1 MKKTGRNLGLDK
13 SWRINRWGQLLLS
26 IVKKDWKVLRMTQIK
41 IKSNPYNREIS
52 YQTLDGET
60 GNWIDIKRSDE
71 RSRLRE
77 RESERSF
84 LPFKI
89 KEILSIIVKEYYVG
103 REKVQLIFEGTQ
115 DEYVEIASVCESDEF
130 KEKIDLMRSNTILK
144 NARFIKEKIKETFE
158 TVNPVVKQIMQ
169 DDEEVKKEI
178 DKVSKA
184 LDDVIPLCV
193 FGNYSAGK
201 STFINALTG
210 VEILPSGSDPVTA
223 KIYEIKKSKHPDQ
236 AEITFE
242 FHNERIKLTIEGK
255 ELIVSEGNPGL
266 EIVKSI
272 KEEIANDGTYELYAM
287 VRIAMEILNNYEK
300 RDREVTEISNVISLS
315 VPFSPNGVIGT
326 SQNKFVIFDTPGSN
340 SNSNEDH
347 SKVLDEAMDGFSNG
361 IPLWITQYDAHD
373 TKDNAELCDNVLAI
387 KSLDKRFTMII
398 FNKADDADLPEDGF
412 TEKQVNEI
420 LEYRAIEKM
429 YANGIFF
436 VSSIIGLGGKNNGE
450 FVDRFYGK
458 KFRTQ
463 SLTFSDPEDIDYL
476 SLYKY
481 NIMPSQVKQNALEY
495 SQKNE
500 NLIYSN
506 SGLYCVEKEIETF
519 ASKHSAY
526 NKCHMA
532 VSFLRNVIG
541 KTNARID
548 EKKKT
553 REEIRDHFEQQ
564 LDAAAQLLKQ
574 EIDKS
579 AKTME
584 EDYGVASKS
593 VVEEYV
599 NQILQYPMD
608 EEELAKVDANIRK
621 EIFEHYD
628 YESTERALQEAKNKR
643 REHWQDNFQG
653 LFKRNIL
660 DAAKTLVNDVA
671 SDVKN
676 VQESKNKK
684 NEKEKSLDHM
694 ASTETINYVIE
705 SYKNNIDDA
714 QKKLSIYLDEFWSEK
729 ERDFKKQLIL
739 KVTESDTLT
748 DSQREEIAS
757 KIQNYD
763 INNFKEQA
771 NLVFVREKF
780 LKGTLLGIHIIDDE
794 KLNTSRLARIY
805 NDKIKASVKEMSQMM
820 NEDCFMQFKN
830 WERKILDEINAGLT
844 EFNPGLKEL
853 VNKIRIETESLIEL
867 EQNQTL
873 IRYSLETMKSLMSWE
888 VVEGV

>member
-1 MKKTGRNLGLDK
+1 
-13 SWRINRWGQLLLS
+13 
-26 IVKKDWKVLRMTQIK
+26 MTQIK

-60 GNWIDIKRSDE
+60 GNWVDVKQSDE

-77 RESERSF
+77 TDSERSF

-103 REKVQLIFEGTQ
+103 REKVQLLFEGTQ

-158 TVNPVVKQIMQ
+158 TVNPVIKQIMQ
-169 DDEEVKKEI
+169 DDEDVKKKI
-178 DKVSKA
+178 NKVSKA

-242 FHNERIKLTIEGK
+242 FHNERIKLSIEGK
-255 ELIVSEGNPGL
+255 ELIVSEGNPVL

-326 SQNKFVIFDTPGSN
+326 SQNNFVIFDTPGSN
-340 SNSNEDH
+340 SNSNEEH
-347 SKVLDEAMDGFSNG
+347 SKVLAEAMDGFSNG

-526 NKCHMA
+526 NKCQMA
-532 VSFLRNVIG
+532 LSFLENVIG
-541 KTNARID
+541 KTNARIK

-553 REEIRDHFEQQ
+553 RKEIRDHFEQQ
-564 LDAAAQLLKQ
+564 LDAEAQLLKQ

-584 EDYGVASKS
+584 EENKESSKS
-593 VVEEYV
+593 IVEEYV

-608 EEELAKVDANIRK
+608 EDQLATVDKNIRK

-628 YESTERALQEAKNKR
+628 YESTEREVQEAKNKR
-643 REHWQDNFQG
+643 WERWQDNVQG
-653 LFKRNIL
+653 LFKQNIFG
-660 DAAKTLVNDVA
+660 AAKTLVNDVA

-676 VQESKNKK
+676 VQESKSKK
-684 NEKEKSLDHM
+684 NEKQKSLDRL
-694 ASTETINYVIE
+694 ASSETIHYVIE

-714 QKKLSIYLDEFWSEK
+714 QKKLSTFLDEYWREK
-729 ERDFKKQLIL
+729 ERDFKNQLIL
-739 KVTESDTLT
+739 KVTKSDTLT

-771 NLVFVREKF
+771 NLVFVRERF

-820 NEDCFMQFKN
+820 NDDCFTQFKN

-853 VNKIRIETESLIEL
+853 VNKIRIETESLTEL

-873 IRYSLETMKSLMSWE
+873 IRYSLETMKSLMKWE
-888 VVEGV
+888 DVEGV

>member
-1 MKKTGRNLGLDK
+1 
-13 SWRINRWGQLLLS
+13 
-26 IVKKDWKVLRMTQIK
+26 MTQIK

-52 YQTLDGET
+52 YQTFDAAT
-60 GNWIDIKRSDE
+60 RDWIDIKQSDE
-71 RSRLRE
+71 KSRLRE
-77 RESERSF
+77 KDSERSF

-115 DEYVEIASVCESDEF
+115 DEYVEIAAVCESDEF
-130 KEKIDLMRSNTILK
+130 TDKIDLMRSNTILE
-144 NARFIKEKIKETFE
+144 NARFIKEDIKQIFE
-158 TVNPVVKQIMQ
+158 TVNPVIKQIMQ
-169 DDEEVKKEI
+169 DDEEVIKGI
-178 DKVSKA
+178 NKVSKA

-223 KIYEIKKSKHPDQ
+223 KIYEIRNAEFPDR
-236 AEITFE
+236 AKISFE
-242 FHNERIKLTIEGK
+242 FHNERIEIAIDGK
-255 ELIVSEGNPGL
+255 EIRVLKGNPET

-315 VPFSPNGVIGT
+315 VPFSQNGVIGN
-326 SQNKFVIFDTPGSN
+326 SKNKFVIFDTPGSN

-347 SKVLDEAMDGFSNG
+347 SKVLAEAMEGFSNG

-373 TKDNAELCDNVLAI
+373 TKDNAELCDKVLAI
-387 KSLDKRFTMII
+387 DSLDKRFTMII

-412 TEKQVNEI
+412 SEKQVNEI
-420 LEYRAIEKM
+420 LEYRAVEKM

-463 SLTFSDPEDIDYL
+463 SLTFSNPEDMDYL

-481 NIMPSQVKQNALEY
+481 NIMPSQVKQNAIEY

-506 SGLYCVEKEIETF
+506 SGLYCVEREIETF

-526 NKCHMA
+526 NKCQMA
-532 VSFLRNVIG
+532 LSFLRNVID
-541 KTNARID
+541 KTNARIE
-548 EKKKT
+548 EKMNT
-553 REEIRDHFEQQ
+553 RTEIRAHFEQQ
-564 LDAAAQLLKQ
+564 LNAEAQLLKQ

-579 AKTME
+579 AKAME
-584 EDYGVASKS
+584 EENEEASKS
-593 VVEEYV
+593 VIKEYV
-599 NQILQYPMD
+599 NLVLQYPMGED
-608 EEELAKVDANIRK
+608 QLATKDADIRK

-628 YESTERALQEAKNKR
+628 YESTEKQLQEAKDKR
-643 REHWQDNFQG
+643 WEHWQDNFQG
-653 LFKRNIL
+653 LFKQNIFG
-660 DAAKTLVNDVA
+660 AAKTLVNDVA

-676 VQESKNKK
+676 VQESKSKK
-684 NEKEKSLDHM
+684 NEKEKSLDRL
-694 ASTETINYVIE
+694 ASSETINYVIE
-705 SYKNNIDDA
+705 YYKNNIDDA
-714 QKKLSIYLDEFWSEK
+714 QKKLSTFLDEYWREK
-729 ERDFKKQLIL
+729 ERDFKNQLII
-739 KVTESDTLT
+739 KVTKSDTLT

-757 KIQNYD
+757 KIQTYD

-771 NLVFVREKF
+771 NSVFVREKF
-780 LKGTLLGIHIIDDE
+780 LKGTFLGIHIIDDE

-820 NEDCFMQFKN
+820 NDDCFMQFKN
-830 WERKILDEINAGLT
+830 WERQMLDEINAGLT

-853 VNKIRIETESLIEL
+853 VNKIHIETDSLTEL
-867 EQNQTL
+867 EQNQMM
-873 IRYSLETMKSLMSWE
+873 IRSSLETIKSLMSWE

>member
-1 MKKTGRNLGLDK
+1 
-13 SWRINRWGQLLLS
+13 
-26 IVKKDWKVLRMTQIK
+26 MTQIK

-52 YQTLDGET
+52 YQMLDGGT
-60 GNWIDIKRSDE
+60 GNWVDVKRSDE

-77 RESERSF
+77 TDSERSF

-144 NARFIKEKIKETFE
+144 NARFIKEKIKDTFE
-158 TVNPVVKQIMQ
+158 TVNPVIKQIMQ
-169 DDEEVKKEI
+169 DDEDVKKGI
-178 DKVSKA
+178 NKVSKA

-242 FHNERIKLTIEGK
+242 FHNERIKLSIEGK

-326 SQNKFVIFDTPGSN
+326 SQNNFVIFDTPGSN

-347 SKVLDEAMDGFSNG
+347 SKVLAEAMDGFSNG

-628 YESTERALQEAKNKR
+628 YESTEKELQEAKDKR
-643 REHWQDNFQG
+643 WEHWQDNVQG
-653 LFKRNIL
+653 LFKQNIFG
-660 DAAKTLVNDVA
+660 AAKTLVNDVA
-671 SDVKN
+671 SDIKN

-684 NEKEKSLDHM
+684 NEKEKSLDHL
-694 ASTETINYVIE
+694 ASTETIQYVIN
-705 SYKNNIDDA
+705 SYKDNIDDA
-714 QKKLSIYLDEFWSEK
+714 QKKLSIYLDEFWSEN
-729 ERDFKKQLIL
+729 EREFKKQLIL

-771 NLVFVREKF
+771 NSVFVREKF

-805 NDKIKASVKEMSQMM
+805 NDKIKASVKEMSKMM

-853 VNKIRIETESLIEL
+853 VNKIRVETESLTEL

-873 IRYSLETMKSLMSWE
+873 IRYSLETMESLIKWE
-888 VVEGV
+888 DVKGV

>member
-1 MKKTGRNLGLDK
+1 M
-13 SWRINRWGQLLLS
+13 
-26 IVKKDWKVLRMTQIK
+26 
-41 IKSNPYNREIS
+41 
-52 YQTLDGET
+52 LDGEK
-60 GNWIDIKRSDE
+60 GSWVDVNQSDE

-77 RESERSF
+77 KNSERSF

-103 REKVQLIFEGTQ
+103 REKVQLLFEGTQ
-115 DEYVEIASVCESDEF
+115 DEYVEVAAVCESDEF
-130 KEKIDLMRSNTILK
+130 KEKIDLMRSNRILK

-158 TVNPVVKQIMQ
+158 TVNPVIKQIMQ
-169 DDEEVKKEI
+169 DDEEVIKEI
-178 DKVSKA
+178 NKVSKA

-201 STFINALTG
+201 STFINALIG

-242 FHNERIKLTIEGK
+242 FHNERIKLSIEGK

-272 KEEIANDGTYELYAM
+272 KDEISNDGTYELYAM
-287 VRIAMEILNNYEK
+287 VRIAIEILNNYEK

-347 SKVLDEAMDGFSNG
+347 SIVLDEAMAGFSNG

-373 TKDNAELCDNVLAI
+373 TKDNAELCDNVLKI
-387 KSLDKRFTMII
+387 DKLDKRFTMII

-463 SLTFSDPEDIDYL
+463 SSIFSDPENIDYM

-526 NKCHMA
+526 NKCQMA
-532 VSFLRNVIG
+532 LSFLSNVID
-541 KTNARID
+541 KTNARI
-548 EKKKT
+548 EKKKKT
-553 REEIRDHFEQQ
+553 RKEIRDHFEQQ
-564 LDAAAQLLKQ
+564 LDAEAQLLKQ
-574 EIDKS
+574 EIDNS

-584 EDYGVASKS
+584 EDNKEASKS
-593 VVEEYV
+593 VIKEYV
-599 NQILQYPMD
+599 NQVLQYPMD
-608 EEELAKVDANIRK
+608 EDELATEDTKIRK
-621 EIFEHYD
+621 KIFEHYD
-628 YESTERALQEAKNKR
+628 YESIEQQLQEAKDKR
-643 REHWQDNFQG
+643 WEHWQDNVQG
-653 LFKRNIL
+653 LFKRNFI
-660 DAAKTLVNDVA
+660 DTAKTLVNDIA

-676 VQESKNKK
+676 VQESKSKK

-694 ASTETINYVIE
+694 ASNETIKYVIDF
-705 SYKNNIDDA
+705 YQDNIDDA
-714 QKKLSIYLDEFWSEK
+714 QKKLSTYLDKYWSEK

-748 DSQREEIAS
+748 DSQREEMAS

-771 NLVFVREKF
+771 NSVFVREKF

-805 NDKIKASVKEMSQMM
+805 NDKIKTSVKEMSQMM
-820 NEDCFMQFKN
+820 NDDCFMQFKN
-830 WERKILDEINAGLT
+830 WERQILDEINAGLT
-844 EFNPGLKEL
+844 EFNPGLKDL

-873 IRYSLETMKSLMSWE
+873 IRYSFETIESLMSWE
-888 VVEGV
+888 KVEGV

>member
-1 MKKTGRNLGLDK
+1 
-13 SWRINRWGQLLLS
+13 
-26 IVKKDWKVLRMTQIK
+26 MTQIK
-41 IKSNPYNREIS
+41 IKSNPYNRDIS

-60 GNWIDIKRSDE
+60 GNWIDVKHSDE

-77 RESERSF
+77 TDSERSF

-158 TVNPVVKQIMQ
+158 TVNPVIKQIMQ
-169 DDEEVKKEI
+169 DDEDVKKKI
-178 DKVSKA
+178 NKVSKA

-242 FHNERIKLTIEGK
+242 FHNERIKLSIEGK
-255 ELIVSEGNPGL
+255 ELIVSEGNPVL

-326 SQNKFVIFDTPGSN
+326 SQNNFVIFDTPGSN
-340 SNSNEDH
+340 SNSNEEH
-347 SKVLDEAMDGFSNG
+347 SKVLAEAMDGFSNG

-436 VSSIIGLGGKNNGE
+436 VSSIIGLGGKNHGE

-463 SLTFSDPEDIDYL
+463 SITFSNPEDIDYM

-526 NKCHMA
+526 NKCQMA
-532 VSFLRNVIG
+532 LSFLENVIG
-541 KTNARID
+541 KTNARIK

-553 REEIRDHFEQQ
+553 RKEIRDHFEQQ
-564 LDAAAQLLKQ
+564 LDAEAQLLKQ

-584 EDYGVASKS
+584 EENKESSKS
-593 VVEEYV
+593 IVEEYV

-608 EEELAKVDANIRK
+608 EDQLATVDNNIRK

-628 YESTERALQEAKNKR
+628 YESTEREVQEAKNKR
-643 REHWQDNFQG
+643 WERWQDNVQG
-653 LFKRNIL
+653 LFKQNIFG
-660 DAAKTLVNDVA
+660 AAKTLVNDVA

-676 VQESKNKK
+676 VQESKSKK
-684 NEKEKSLDHM
+684 NEKQKSLDRL
-694 ASTETINYVIE
+694 ASSETIHYVIE

-714 QKKLSIYLDEFWSEK
+714 QKKLSTFLDEYWREK
-729 ERDFKKQLIL
+729 ERDFKNQLIL
-739 KVTESDTLT
+739 KVTKSDTLT

-771 NLVFVREKF
+771 NLVFVRERF

-820 NEDCFMQFKN
+820 NDDCFTQFKN

-853 VNKIRIETESLIEL
+853 VNKIRIETESLTEL

-873 IRYSLETMKSLMSWE
+873 IRYSLETMKSLMKWE
-888 VVEGV
+888 DVEGV

>member
-1 MKKTGRNLGLDK
+1 
-13 SWRINRWGQLLLS
+13 
-26 IVKKDWKVLRMTQIK
+26 MTQIK

-60 GNWIDIKRSDE
+60 GNWVDVKQSDE

-77 RESERSF
+77 TDSERSF

-89 KEILSIIVKEYYVG
+89 KEILCIIVKEYYVG

-158 TVNPVVKQIMQ
+158 TVNPVIKQIMQ
-169 DDEEVKKEI
+169 DDEDVKKGI
-178 DKVSKA
+178 NKVSKA

-347 SKVLDEAMDGFSNG
+347 SKVLAEAMDGFSNG

-387 KSLDKRFTMII
+387 DSLDKRFTMII

-412 TEKQVNEI
+412 SEKQVNEI

-526 NKCHMA
+526 NKCQMA
-532 VSFLRNVIG
+532 LSFLSNVID
-541 KTNARID
+541 KTNTRIE

-553 REEIRDHFEQQ
+553 RKEIRDHFEQQ
-564 LDAAAQLLKQ
+564 LDAEAQLLKQ

-584 EDYGVASKS
+584 EENGVASKS

-608 EEELAKVDANIRK
+608 EDELAKVDANIRK

-628 YESTERALQEAKNKR
+628 YESTEKELQEAKDKR
-643 REHWQDNFQG
+643 WEHWQDNVQG
-653 LFKRNIL
+653 LFKQNIF
-660 DAAKTLVNDVA
+660 DAAKTLVNDIA

-676 VQESKNKK
+676 VQESKSKK
-684 NEKEKSLDHM
+684 NEKEKSLDHL
-694 ASTETINYVIE
+694 ASSETINYVIE

-714 QKKLSIYLDEFWSEK
+714 QEKLSIYLDEFWSEK
-729 ERDFKKQLIL
+729 EREFKKQLIL
-739 KVTESDTLT
+739 KVTESETLT

-771 NLVFVREKF
+771 NSVFVREKF

-853 VNKIRIETESLIEL
+853 VNKIRIETESLTEL

>member
-1 MKKTGRNLGLDK
+1 
-13 SWRINRWGQLLLS
+13 
-26 IVKKDWKVLRMTQIK
+26 MTQIK
-41 IKSNPYNREIS
+41 IKSNPYNRDIS

-60 GNWIDIKRSDE
+60 GNWIDVKHSDE

-77 RESERSF
+77 TDSERSF

-158 TVNPVVKQIMQ
+158 TVNPVIKQIMQ
-169 DDEEVKKEI
+169 DDEDVKKKI
-178 DKVSKA
+178 NKVSKA

-242 FHNERIKLTIEGK
+242 FHNERIKLSIEGK
-255 ELIVSEGNPGL
+255 ELIVSEGNPVL

-326 SQNKFVIFDTPGSN
+326 SQNNFVIFDTPGSN
-340 SNSNEDH
+340 SNSNEEH
-347 SKVLDEAMDGFSNG
+347 SKVLAEAMDGFSNG

-458 KFRTQ
+458 K
-463 SLTFSDPEDIDYL
+463 
-476 SLYKY
+476 
-481 NIMPSQVKQNALEY
+481 
-495 SQKNE
+495 
-500 NLIYSN
+500 
-506 SGLYCVEKEIETF
+506 
-519 ASKHSAY
+519 
-526 NKCHMA
+526 
-532 VSFLRNVIG
+532 
-541 KTNARID
+541 
-548 EKKKT
+548 
-553 REEIRDHFEQQ
+553 
-564 LDAAAQLLKQ
+564 
-574 EIDKS
+574 
-579 AKTME
+579 
-584 EDYGVASKS
+584 
-593 VVEEYV
+593 
-599 NQILQYPMD
+599 
-608 EEELAKVDANIRK
+608 
-621 EIFEHYD
+621 
-628 YESTERALQEAKNKR
+628 
-643 REHWQDNFQG
+643 
-653 LFKRNIL
+653 
-660 DAAKTLVNDVA
+660 
-671 SDVKN
+671 
-676 VQESKNKK
+676 
-684 NEKEKSLDHM
+684 
-694 ASTETINYVIE
+694 
-705 SYKNNIDDA
+705 
-714 QKKLSIYLDEFWSEK
+714 
-729 ERDFKKQLIL
+729 
-739 KVTESDTLT
+739 
-748 DSQREEIAS
+748 
-757 KIQNYD
+757 
-763 INNFKEQA
+763 
-771 NLVFVREKF
+771 
-780 LKGTLLGIHIIDDE
+780 
-794 KLNTSRLARIY
+794 
-805 NDKIKASVKEMSQMM
+805 
-820 NEDCFMQFKN
+820 
-830 WERKILDEINAGLT
+830 
-844 EFNPGLKEL
+844 
-853 VNKIRIETESLIEL
+853 
-867 EQNQTL
+867 
-873 IRYSLETMKSLMSWE
+873 
-888 VVEGV
+888 

>member
-1 MKKTGRNLGLDK
+1 
-13 SWRINRWGQLLLS
+13 
-26 IVKKDWKVLRMTQIK
+26 MTQIK
-41 IKSNPYNREIS
+41 IKSNPYTRKIS
-52 YQTLDGET
+52 YQTLDVTT
-60 GNWIDIKRSDE
+60 GDWLDVKQSDE

-77 RESERSF
+77 TDSERSF

-130 KEKIDLMRSNTILK
+130 KEKIDLMRSNRILK

-158 TVNPVVKQIMQ
+158 TVNPVIKHIMQ
-169 DDEEVKKEI
+169 DDEDVKKGI
-178 DKVSKA
+178 NKVSKA

-242 FHNERIKLTIEGK
+242 FHNERIKLSIE
-255 ELIVSEGNPGL
+255 
-266 EIVKSI
+266 SI

-300 RDREVTEISNVISLS
+300 RDRDVTEISNVISLS

-347 SKVLDEAMDGFSNG
+347 SKVLAEAMAEFSNG

-387 KSLDKRFTMII
+387 DSLDKRFTMII

-495 SQKNE
+495 SKRNE

-506 SGLYCVEKEIETF
+506 SGLYCVEREIETF

-526 NKCHMA
+526 NKCQMA
-532 VSFLRNVIG
+532 WAFLNDVID
-541 KTNARID
+541 KTNERIK
-548 EKKKT
+548 EKKQT
-553 REEIRDHFEQQ
+553 RTEIRDHFEQE
-564 LDAAAQLLKQ
+564 LNAEAQLLKQ

-579 AKTME
+579 AKAME
-584 EDYGVASKS
+584 EENEEASKS
-593 VVEEYV
+593 VIKEYV
-599 NQILQYPMD
+599 NQVLQYPMGED
-608 EEELAKVDANIRK
+608 QLATKDADIRK

-628 YESTERALQEAKNKR
+628 YGSTEKQLQEAKDKR
-643 REHWQDNFQG
+643 WEHWQENLQG
-653 LFKRNIL
+653 LFKQNIL

-676 VQESKNKK
+676 VQESKSKK

-694 ASTETINYVIE
+694 ASNETIKYVIDF
-705 SYKNNIDDA
+705 YQDNIDDA
-714 QKKLSIYLDEFWSEK
+714 QKKLSTFLDEYWREK
-729 ERDFKKQLIL
+729 ERDFKNQLIL

-771 NLVFVREKF
+771 NSVFVREKF

-805 NDKIKASVKEMSQMM
+805 NDKIKTSVKEMSQMM
-820 NEDCFMQFKN
+820 NDDCFVQFKN
-830 WERKILDEINAGLT
+830 WERQILDEINAGLT
-844 EFNPGLKEL
+844 EFNPGLKDL

-873 IRYSLETMKSLMSWE
+873 IRYSFETIKSLMSWE
-888 VVEGV
+888 EVKGV

>member
-1 MKKTGRNLGLDK
+1 
-13 SWRINRWGQLLLS
+13 
-26 IVKKDWKVLRMTQIK
+26 MTQIK

-564 LDAAAQLLKQ
+564 LDAVAQLLKQ

-628 YESTERALQEAKNKR
+628 YESTEKELQEAKDKR
-643 REHWQDNFQG
+643 WEHWQDNVQG
-653 LFKRNIL
+653 LFKQNIFG
-660 DAAKTLVNDVA
+660 AAKTLVNDVA
-671 SDVKN
+671 SDIKN

-684 NEKEKSLDHM
+684 NEKEKSLDHL
-694 ASTETINYVIE
+694 ASTETIQYVIN
-705 SYKNNIDDA
+705 SYKDNIDDA
-714 QKKLSIYLDEFWSEK
+714 QKKLSIYLDEFWSEN
-729 ERDFKKQLIL
+729 EREFKKQLIL

-771 NLVFVREKF
+771 NSVFVREKF

-805 NDKIKASVKEMSQMM
+805 NDKIKASVKEMSKMM

-853 VNKIRIETESLIEL
+853 VNKIRVETESLTEL

-873 IRYSLETMKSLMSWE
+873 IRYSLETMESLIKWE
-888 VVEGV
+888 DVKGV

>member
-1 MKKTGRNLGLDK
+1 
-13 SWRINRWGQLLLS
+13 
-26 IVKKDWKVLRMTQIK
+26 MTQIK

-60 GNWIDIKRSDE
+60 GDWVDVKQSDE

-77 RESERSF
+77 TDSERSF

-103 REKVQLIFEGTQ
+103 REKIQLIFEGTQ

-130 KEKIDLMRSNTILK
+130 KEKVDLMRSNTILK
-144 NARFIKEKIKETFE
+144 NARFIKEKIKDTFE
-158 TVNPVVKQIMQ
+158 TVNPVIKQIMQ
-169 DDEEVKKEI
+169 DDEDVKKGI
-178 DKVSKA
+178 NKVSKA

-242 FHNERIKLTIEGK
+242 FHNERIKLSIEGK

-272 KEEIANDGTYELYAM
+272 KDEISNDGTYELYAM
-287 VRIAMEILNNYEK
+287 VRIAIEILNNYEK

-628 YESTERALQEAKNKR
+628 YESTEKELQEAKDKR
-643 REHWQDNFQG
+643 WEHWQDNVQG
-653 LFKRNIL
+653 LFKQNIFG
-660 DAAKTLVNDVA
+660 AAKTLVNDVA
-671 SDVKN
+671 SDIKN

-684 NEKEKSLDHM
+684 NEKEKSLDHL
-694 ASTETINYVIE
+694 ASTETIQYVIN
-705 SYKNNIDDA
+705 SYKDNIDDA
-714 QKKLSIYLDEFWSEK
+714 QKKLSIYLDEFWSEN
-729 ERDFKKQLIL
+729 EREFKKQLIL

-771 NLVFVREKF
+771 NSVFVREKF

-805 NDKIKASVKEMSQMM
+805 NDKIKASVKEMSKMM

-853 VNKIRIETESLIEL
+853 VNKIRVETESLTEL

-873 IRYSLETMKSLMSWE
+873 IRYSLETMESLIKWE
-888 VVEGV
+888 DVKGV

>member
-1 MKKTGRNLGLDK
+1 
-13 SWRINRWGQLLLS
+13 
-26 IVKKDWKVLRMTQIK
+26 MTQIK

-52 YQTLDGET
+52 YQMLDGGT
-60 GNWIDIKRSDE
+60 GNWVDVKRSDE

-77 RESERSF
+77 TDSERSF

-158 TVNPVVKQIMQ
+158 TVNPVIKQIMQ
-169 DDEEVKKEI
+169 DDEDVKKGI
-178 DKVSKA
+178 NKVSKA

-242 FHNERIKLTIEGK
+242 FHNERIKLSIEGK

-272 KEEIANDGTYELYAM
+272 KEEITNDGTYELYAM

-300 RDREVTEISNVISLS
+300 RDRAVTEISNVISVS

-347 SKVLDEAMDGFSNG
+347 SKVLDEAMAGFSNG

-398 FNKADDADLPEDGF
+398 FNKADDADLPENGF

-526 NKCHMA
+526 NKCQMA
-532 VSFLRNVIG
+532 LSFLSNVID
-541 KTNARID
+541 KTNARIE

-553 REEIRDHFEQQ
+553 RKEIRDHFEQQ
-564 LDAAAQLLKQ
+564 LDAEAQLLKQ

-584 EDYGVASKS
+584 EENEASSKNI
-593 VVEEYV
+593 VEEYV
-599 NQILQYPMD
+599 NQVLQYPMD
-608 EEELAKVDANIRK
+608 EDELATVDTNIRK

-660 DAAKTLVNDVA
+660 NTAKTLVNDIA

-676 VQESKNKK
+676 VQESKVKK

-694 ASTETINYVIE
+694 ASNETIKYVIDF
-705 SYKNNIDDA
+705 YQDNIDDA
-714 QKKLSIYLDEFWSEK
+714 QKKLSTFLDEYWREK
-729 ERDFKKQLIL
+729 ERDFKNQLIL

-771 NLVFVREKF
+771 NSVFVRERF

-805 NDKIKASVKEMSQMM
+805 NDKIKTSVKEMSQMM
-820 NEDCFMQFKN
+820 NDDCFMQFKN

-844 EFNPGLKEL
+844 EFNPGLKDL

-873 IRYSLETMKSLMSWE
+873 IRYSLETIKSLMSWE
-888 VVEGV
+888 LVEGV

>member
-1 MKKTGRNLGLDK
+1 
-13 SWRINRWGQLLLS
+13 
-26 IVKKDWKVLRMTQIK
+26 MTQIK

-60 GNWIDIKRSDE
+60 GNWVDVKQSDE

-77 RESERSF
+77 TDSERSF

-103 REKVQLIFEGTQ
+103 REKVQLLFEGTQ

-158 TVNPVVKQIMQ
+158 TVNPVIKQIMQ
-169 DDEEVKKEI
+169 DDEDVKKKI
-178 DKVSKA
+178 NKVSKA

-242 FHNERIKLTIEGK
+242 FHNERIKLSIEGK
-255 ELIVSEGNPGL
+255 ELIVSEGNPVL

-326 SQNKFVIFDTPGSN
+326 SQNNFVIFDTPGSN
-340 SNSNEDH
+340 SNSNEEH
-347 SKVLDEAMDGFSNG
+347 SKVLAEAMDGFSNG

-526 NKCHMA
+526 NKCQMA
-532 VSFLRNVIG
+532 LSFLENVIG
-541 KTNARID
+541 KTNARIK

-553 REEIRDHFEQQ
+553 RKEIRDHFEQQ
-564 LDAAAQLLKQ
+564 LDAEAQLLKQ

-579 AKTME
+579 AKTMGE
-584 EDYGVASKS
+584 ENKESSKS
-593 VVEEYV
+593 IVEEYV

-608 EEELAKVDANIRK
+608 EDQLATVDKNIRK

-628 YESTERALQEAKNKR
+628 YESTEREVQEAKNKR
-643 REHWQDNFQG
+643 WERWQDNVQG
-653 LFKRNIL
+653 LFKQNIFG
-660 DAAKTLVNDVA
+660 AAKTLVNDVA

-676 VQESKNKK
+676 VQESKSKK
-684 NEKEKSLDHM
+684 NEKQKSLDRL
-694 ASTETINYVIE
+694 ASSETIHYVIE

-714 QKKLSIYLDEFWSEK
+714 QKKLSTFLDEYWREK
-729 ERDFKKQLIL
+729 ERDFKNQLIL
-739 KVTESDTLT
+739 KVTKSDTLT

-771 NLVFVREKF
+771 NLVFVRERF

-820 NEDCFMQFKN
+820 NDDCFTQFKN

-853 VNKIRIETESLIEL
+853 VNKIRIETESLTEL

-873 IRYSLETMKSLMSWE
+873 IRYSLETMKSLMKWE
-888 VVEGV
+888 DVEGV

>member
-1 MKKTGRNLGLDK
+1 
-13 SWRINRWGQLLLS
+13 
-26 IVKKDWKVLRMTQIK
+26 MTKIK
-41 IKSNPYNREIS
+41 IKSNPYTKEIS
-52 YQTLDGET
+52 YQTLDVTT
-60 GNWIDIKRSDE
+60 GDWVDIKQSDE

-77 RESERSF
+77 KDSERSF

-89 KEILSIIVKEYYVG
+89 KEIISIIVKEYYVG

-130 KEKIDLMRSNTILK
+130 KEKIDLIRSNTILE
-144 NARFIKEKIKETFE
+144 NARFIKEDIKQIFE
-158 TVNPVVKQIMQ
+158 TVNPVIKQIMQ
-169 DDEEVKKEI
+169 DDEKVIKRI
-178 DKVSKA
+178 NKVSKA

-223 KIYEIKKSKHPDQ
+223 KIYEIRNSEFLDRAKIS
-236 AEITFE
+236 FE
-242 FHNERIKLTIEGK
+242 FHKERIEIAIDGK
-255 ELIVSEGNPGL
+255 EIRVLKGNPET

-347 SKVLDEAMDGFSNG
+347 SKVLKEAMAEFSNG

-387 KSLDKRFTMII
+387 ESLDKRFTMII

-412 TEKQVNEI
+412 TEKQINEI
-420 LEYRAIEKM
+420 LEYCAIEKM

-526 NKCHMA
+526 NKCQMA
-532 VSFLRNVIG
+532 LSFLSDVID
-541 KTNARID
+541 KTNARIE

-553 REEIRDHFEQQ
+553 RKEIRDHFEQQ
-564 LDAAAQLLKQ
+564 LDVEAQLLKQ

-584 EDYGVASKS
+584 EENEATSKS
-593 VVEEYV
+593 IVEEYV
-599 NQILQYPMD
+599 NQVLQYLMD
-608 EEELAKVDANIRK
+608 EDELATVDKNIRK

-628 YESTERALQEAKNKR
+628 YESIEKELQEAKNKR

-653 LFKRNIL
+653 LFKRNL
-660 DAAKTLVNDVA
+660 LNTAKTLVNDIA

-676 VQESKNKK
+676 VQESKIKK

-694 ASTETINYVIE
+694 ASNETIKYVIDF
-705 SYKNNIDDA
+705 YQDNIDDA
-714 QKKLSIYLDEFWSEK
+714 QKKLSTFLDEYWREK
-729 ERDFKKQLIL
+729 ERDFKNQLIL

-748 DSQREEIAS
+748 DSQRDEIAS

-771 NLVFVREKF
+771 NSVFVRERF

-805 NDKIKASVKEMSQMM
+805 NDKIKTSVKEMSQMM
-820 NEDCFMQFKN
+820 NDDCFMQFKN

-844 EFNPGLKEL
+844 EFNPGLKDL

-873 IRYSLETMKSLMSWE
+873 IRYSLETIKSLMSWE
-888 VVEGV
+888 LVEGV

>member
-1 MKKTGRNLGLDK
+1 
-13 SWRINRWGQLLLS
+13 
-26 IVKKDWKVLRMTQIK
+26 MTQIK
-41 IKSNPYNREIS
+41 IKSNPYTREIS
-52 YQTLDGET
+52 YQTLDVTT
-60 GNWIDIKRSDE
+60 GDWVDVKQSDE

-77 RESERSF
+77 ADSERSF

-89 KEILSIIVKEYYVG
+89 KEIISIIVKEYYVG
-103 REKVQLIFEGTQ
+103 REKVQLLFEGTQ
-115 DEYVEIASVCESDEF
+115 DEYAEVAAVCESDEF
-130 KEKIDLMRSNTILK
+130 TEKIDLMRSNTILK
-144 NARFIKEKIKETFE
+144 NARFIKKEIKKTFE

-169 DDEEVKKEI
+169 DDEDVIKGI
-178 DKVSKA
+178 NKVSKA

-223 KIYEIKKSKHPDQ
+223 KIYEIKNSEQQDQ

-242 FHNERIKLTIEGK
+242 FHNERIKLSFEGK
-255 ELIVSEGNPGL
+255 EITVSKGNPGL

-272 KEEIANDGTYELYAM
+272 KEEITKDGTYELYTM

-300 RDREVTEISNVISLS
+300 RDRAVTEISNVISLS

-347 SKVLDEAMDGFSNG
+347 SKVLAEAMAGFSNG

-387 KSLDKRFTMII
+387 DSLDKRFTMII
-398 FNKADDADLPEDGF
+398 FNKADDADLPENGF

-519 ASKHSAY
+519 ASKHSSY
-526 NKCHMA
+526 NKCQMA
-532 VSFLRNVIG
+532 LSFLSNVID
-541 KTNARID
+541 KTNARIE

-553 REEIRDHFEQQ
+553 RKEIRDHFEQQ
-564 LDAAAQLLKQ
+564 LDAEAQLLKQ

-584 EDYGVASKS
+584 EENEATSKS
-593 VVEEYV
+593 IVEEYV
-599 NQILQYPMD
+599 NQVLQYLMD
-608 EEELAKVDANIRK
+608 EDELATVDKNIRK

-628 YESTERALQEAKNKR
+628 YESTEKELQEAKNKR

-653 LFKRNIL
+653 LFKRNL
-660 DAAKTLVNDVA
+660 LNTAKTLVNDIA

-676 VQESKNKK
+676 VQESKIKK

-694 ASTETINYVIE
+694 ASNETIKYVIDF
-705 SYKNNIDDA
+705 YQDNIDDA
-714 QKKLSIYLDEFWSEK
+714 QKKLSTFLDEYWREK
-729 ERDFKKQLIL
+729 ERDLKNQLIL

-771 NLVFVREKF
+771 NSVFVRERF

-805 NDKIKASVKEMSQMM
+805 NDKIKTSVKEMSQMM
-820 NEDCFMQFKN
+820 NDDCFMQFKN
-830 WERKILDEINAGLT
+830 WERQILDEINAGLT
-844 EFNPGLKEL
+844 EFNPGLKDL

-873 IRYSLETMKSLMSWE
+873 IRYSLETIKSLMSWE
-888 VVEGV
+888 LVEGV

>member
-1 MKKTGRNLGLDK
+1 
-13 SWRINRWGQLLLS
+13 
-26 IVKKDWKVLRMTQIK
+26 MTQIK

-628 YESTERALQEAKNKR
+628 YESTEKEIPEANDKR
-643 REHWQDNFQG
+643 WEHWQDNVQG
-653 LFKRNIL
+653 LFKQNIFG
-660 DAAKTLVNDVA
+660 AAKTLVNDVA
-671 SDVKN
+671 SDIKN

-684 NEKEKSLDHM
+684 NEKEKSLDHL
-694 ASTETINYVIE
+694 ASTETIQYVIN
-705 SYKNNIDDA
+705 SYKDNIDDA
-714 QKKLSIYLDEFWSEK
+714 QKKLSIYLDEFWSEN
-729 ERDFKKQLIL
+729 EREFKKQLIL

-771 NLVFVREKF
+771 NSVFVREKF

-805 NDKIKASVKEMSQMM
+805 NDKIKASVKEMSKMM

-853 VNKIRIETESLIEL
+853 VNKIRVETESLTEL

-873 IRYSLETMKSLMSWE
+873 IRYSLETMESLIKWE
-888 VVEGV
+888 DVKGV

>member
-1 MKKTGRNLGLDK
+1 M
-13 SWRINRWGQLLLS
+13 
-26 IVKKDWKVLRMTQIK
+26 
-41 IKSNPYNREIS
+41 
-52 YQTLDGET
+52 
-60 GNWIDIKRSDE
+60 
-71 RSRLRE
+71 
-77 RESERSF
+77 
-84 LPFKI
+84 
-89 KEILSIIVKEYYVG
+89 
-103 REKVQLIFEGTQ
+103 
-115 DEYVEIASVCESDEF
+115 EIASVCESDEF
-130 KEKIDLMRSNTILK
+130 KEKIDLTRSNRILK
-144 NARFIKEKIKETFE
+144 NARFIKEKIKEKFE
-158 TVNPVVKQIMQ
+158 TVNPVIKHIMQ
-169 DDEEVKKEI
+169 DDEGVKKEI
-178 DKVSKA
+178 NKVSKA

-242 FHNERIKLTIEGK
+242 FHNERIKLSIEGK

-272 KEEIANDGTYELYAM
+272 KEEITNDGTYELYAM

-300 RDREVTEISNVISLS
+300 RDRAVTEISNVISVS

-347 SKVLDEAMDGFSNG
+347 SKVLDEAMAGFSNG

-398 FNKADDADLPEDGF
+398 FNKADDADLPENGF

-463 SLTFSDPEDIDYL
+463 SLTFSDPENIDYL

-526 NKCHMA
+526 NKCQMA
-532 VSFLRNVIG
+532 LSFLSNVID
-541 KTNARID
+541 KTNARIE

-553 REEIRDHFEQQ
+553 RKEIRDHFEQQ
-564 LDAAAQLLKQ
+564 LDAEAQLLKQ

-584 EDYGVASKS
+584 EENEASSKS
-593 VVEEYV
+593 IVEEYV
-599 NQILQYPMD
+599 NQVLQYPMD
-608 EEELAKVDANIRK
+608 GDELATVDTNIRK

-660 DAAKTLVNDVA
+660 NTAKTLVNDIA

-676 VQESKNKK
+676 VQESKIKK

-694 ASTETINYVIE
+694 ASNETIKYVIDF
-705 SYKNNIDDA
+705 YQDNIDDA
-714 QKKLSIYLDEFWSEK
+714 QKKLSTFLDEYWREK
-729 ERDFKKQLIL
+729 ERDFKNQLIL

-771 NLVFVREKF
+771 NSVFVRERF

-805 NDKIKASVKEMSQMM
+805 NDKIKTSVKEMSQIM
-820 NEDCFMQFKN
+820 NDDCFMQFKN
-830 WERKILDEINAGLT
+830 WERQILDEINAGLT
-844 EFNPGLKEL
+844 EFNPGLKDL

-867 EQNQTL
+867 EQNQKL
-873 IRYSLETMKSLMSWE
+873 IRYSLETIKSLMSWE
-888 VVEGV
+888 LVEGV

>member
-1 MKKTGRNLGLDK
+1 
-13 SWRINRWGQLLLS
+13 
-26 IVKKDWKVLRMTQIK
+26 MTQIK

-52 YQTLDGET
+52 YQTFDAAT
-60 GNWIDIKRSDE
+60 RDWIDIKQSDKK
-71 RSRLRE
+71 SRLRE
-77 RESERSF
+77 KDSERSF

-115 DEYVEIASVCESDEF
+115 DEYVEIAAVCESDEF
-130 KEKIDLMRSNTILK
+130 TDKIDLMRSNTILE
-144 NARFIKEKIKETFE
+144 NARFIKEDIKQIFE
-158 TVNPVVKQIMQ
+158 TVNPVIKQIMQ
-169 DDEEVKKEI
+169 DDEEVIKGI
-178 DKVSKA
+178 NKVSKA

-223 KIYEIKKSKHPDQ
+223 KIYEIRNAEFPDR
-236 AEITFE
+236 AKISFE
-242 FHNERIKLTIEGK
+242 FHNERIEIAIDGK
-255 ELIVSEGNPGL
+255 EIRVLKGNPET

-315 VPFSPNGVIGT
+315 VPFSQNGVIGN
-326 SQNKFVIFDTPGSN
+326 SKNKFVIFDTPGSN

-347 SKVLDEAMDGFSNG
+347 SKVLAEAMEGFSNG

-373 TKDNAELCDNVLAI
+373 TKDNAELCDKVLAI
-387 KSLDKRFTMII
+387 DSLDKRFTMII

-412 TEKQVNEI
+412 SEKQVNEI
-420 LEYRAIEKM
+420 LEYRAVEKM

-463 SLTFSDPEDIDYL
+463 SLTFSNPEDMDYL

-481 NIMPSQVKQNALEY
+481 NIMPSQVKQNAIEY

-506 SGLYCVEKEIETF
+506 SGLYCVEREIETF

-526 NKCHMA
+526 NKCQMA
-532 VSFLRNVIG
+532 LSFLRNVID
-541 KTNARID
+541 KTNARIE
-548 EKKKT
+548 EKMNT
-553 REEIRDHFEQQ
+553 RTEIRAHFEQQ
-564 LDAAAQLLKQ
+564 LNAEAQLLKQ

-579 AKTME
+579 AKAME
-584 EDYGVASKS
+584 EENEEASKS
-593 VVEEYV
+593 VIKEYV
-599 NQILQYPMD
+599 NLVLQYPMGED
-608 EEELAKVDANIRK
+608 QLATKDADIRK

-628 YESTERALQEAKNKR
+628 YESTEKQLQEAKDKR
-643 REHWQDNFQG
+643 WEHWQDNFQG
-653 LFKRNIL
+653 LFKQNIFG
-660 DAAKTLVNDVA
+660 AAKTLVNDVA

-676 VQESKNKK
+676 VQESKSKK
-684 NEKEKSLDHM
+684 NEKEKSLDRL
-694 ASTETINYVIE
+694 ASSETINYVIE
-705 SYKNNIDDA
+705 YYKNNIDDA
-714 QKKLSIYLDEFWSEK
+714 QKKLSTFLDEYWREK
-729 ERDFKKQLIL
+729 ERDFKNQLII
-739 KVTESDTLT
+739 KVTKSDTLT

-757 KIQNYD
+757 KIQTYD

-771 NLVFVREKF
+771 NSVFVREKF
-780 LKGTLLGIHIIDDE
+780 LKGTFLGIHIIDDE

-820 NEDCFMQFKN
+820 NDDCFMQFKN
-830 WERKILDEINAGLT
+830 WERQMLDEINAGLT

-853 VNKIRIETESLIEL
+853 VNKIHIETDSLIEL
-867 EQNQTL
+867 EQNQMM
-873 IRYSLETMKSLMSWE
+873 IRSSLETIKSLMSWE

>member
-1 MKKTGRNLGLDK
+1 
-13 SWRINRWGQLLLS
+13 
-26 IVKKDWKVLRMTQIK
+26 MTQIK

-60 GNWIDIKRSDE
+60 ANWVDVKQSDE

-77 RESERSF
+77 TDSERSF

-103 REKVQLIFEGTQ
+103 REKVQVLFEGTQ
-115 DEYVEIASVCESDEF
+115 DEYAEVAAVCESDEF

-158 TVNPVVKQIMQ
+158 TVNPVIKQIMQ
-169 DDEEVKKEI
+169 DDEEVKKGI
-178 DKVSKA
+178 NKVSKA

-326 SQNKFVIFDTPGSN
+326 SQNNFVIFDTPGSN
-340 SNSNEDH
+340 SNSNEEH
-347 SKVLDEAMDGFSNG
+347 SKVLAEAMDGFSNG

-526 NKCHMA
+526 NKCQMA
-532 VSFLRNVIG
+532 LSFLENVIG
-541 KTNARID
+541 KTNARIK

-553 REEIRDHFEQQ
+553 RKEIRDHFEQQ
-564 LDAAAQLLKQ
+564 LDAEAQLLKQ

-584 EDYGVASKS
+584 EENKESSKS
-593 VVEEYV
+593 IVEEYV

-608 EEELAKVDANIRK
+608 EDQLATVDNNIRK

-628 YESTERALQEAKNKR
+628 YESTEREVQEAKNKR
-643 REHWQDNFQG
+643 WERWQDNVQG
-653 LFKRNIL
+653 LFKQNIFG
-660 DAAKTLVNDVA
+660 AAKTLVNDVA

-676 VQESKNKK
+676 VQESKSKK
-684 NEKEKSLDHM
+684 NEKQKSLDRL
-694 ASTETINYVIE
+694 ASSETIHYVIE

-714 QKKLSIYLDEFWSEK
+714 QKKLSTFLDEYWREK
-729 ERDFKKQLIL
+729 ERDFKNQLIL
-739 KVTESDTLT
+739 KVTKSDTLT

-771 NLVFVREKF
+771 NLVFVRERF

-820 NEDCFMQFKN
+820 NDDCFTQFKN

-853 VNKIRIETESLIEL
+853 VNKIRIETESLTEL

-873 IRYSLETMKSLMSWE
+873 IRYSLETMKSLMKWE
-888 VVEGV
+888 DVEGV

>member
-1 MKKTGRNLGLDK
+1 
-13 SWRINRWGQLLLS
+13 
-26 IVKKDWKVLRMTQIK
+26 MTQIK

-60 GNWIDIKRSDE
+60 GNWVDVKQSDE

-77 RESERSF
+77 TDSERSF

-103 REKVQLIFEGTQ
+103 REKVQLLFEGTQ

-158 TVNPVVKQIMQ
+158 TVNPVIKQIMQ
-169 DDEEVKKEI
+169 DDEDVKKKI
-178 DKVSKA
+178 NKVSKA

-242 FHNERIKLTIEGK
+242 FHNERIKLSIEGK
-255 ELIVSEGNPGL
+255 ELIVSEGNPVL

-326 SQNKFVIFDTPGSN
+326 SQNNFVIFDTPGSN
-340 SNSNEDH
+340 SNSNEEH
-347 SKVLDEAMDGFSNG
+347 SKVLAEAMDGFSNG

-420 LEYRAIEKM
+420 LEYRATEKM

-526 NKCHMA
+526 NKCQMA
-532 VSFLRNVIG
+532 LSFLENVIG
-541 KTNARID
+541 KTNARIK

-553 REEIRDHFEQQ
+553 RKEIRDHFEQQ
-564 LDAAAQLLKQ
+564 LDAEAQLLKQ

-584 EDYGVASKS
+584 EENKESSKS
-593 VVEEYV
+593 IVEEYV

-608 EEELAKVDANIRK
+608 EDQLATVDKNIRK

-628 YESTERALQEAKNKR
+628 YESTEREVQEAKNKR
-643 REHWQDNFQG
+643 WERWQDNVQG
-653 LFKRNIL
+653 LFKQNIFG
-660 DAAKTLVNDVA
+660 AAKTLVNDVA

-676 VQESKNKK
+676 VQESKSKK
-684 NEKEKSLDHM
+684 NEKQKSLDRL
-694 ASTETINYVIE
+694 ASSETIHYVIE

-714 QKKLSIYLDEFWSEK
+714 QKKLSTFLDEYWREK
-729 ERDFKKQLIL
+729 ERDFKNQLIL
-739 KVTESDTLT
+739 KVTKSDTLT

-771 NLVFVREKF
+771 NLVFVRERF

-820 NEDCFMQFKN
+820 NDDCFTQFKN

-853 VNKIRIETESLIEL
+853 VNKIRIETESLTEL

-873 IRYSLETMKSLMSWE
+873 IRYSLETMKSLMKWE
-888 VVEGV
+888 DVEGV

>member
-1 MKKTGRNLGLDK
+1 
-13 SWRINRWGQLLLS
+13 
-26 IVKKDWKVLRMTQIK
+26 MTQIK

-60 GNWIDIKRSDE
+60 GNWVNVKQSDE

-77 RESERSF
+77 TDSERSF

-103 REKVQLIFEGTQ
+103 REKVQVLFEGTQ

-158 TVNPVVKQIMQ
+158 TVNPVIKQIMQ
-169 DDEEVKKEI
+169 DDEDVKKGI
-178 DKVSKA
+178 NKVSKA

-326 SQNKFVIFDTPGSN
+326 SQNNFVIFDTPGSN

-347 SKVLDEAMDGFSNG
+347 SKVLAEAMDGFSNG

-387 KSLDKRFTMII
+387 DSLDKRFTMII

-526 NKCHMA
+526 NKCQMA
-532 VSFLRNVIG
+532 LSFLSNVID
-541 KTNARID
+541 KTNTRIE

-553 REEIRDHFEQQ
+553 RKEIRDHFEQQ
-564 LDAAAQLLKQ
+564 LDAEAQLLKQ

-584 EDYGVASKS
+584 EENGVASKS

-608 EEELAKVDANIRK
+608 EDELAKVDANIRK

-628 YESTERALQEAKNKR
+628 YESTEKELQEAKDKR
-643 REHWQDNFQG
+643 WEHWQDNVQG
-653 LFKRNIL
+653 LFKQNIF
-660 DAAKTLVNDVA
+660 DAAKTLVNDIA

-676 VQESKNKK
+676 VQESKSKK
-684 NEKEKSLDHM
+684 NEKEKSLDHL
-694 ASTETINYVIE
+694 ASSETINYVIE

-714 QKKLSIYLDEFWSEK
+714 QEKLSIYLDEFWSEK
-729 ERDFKKQLIL
+729 EREFKKQLIL
-739 KVTESDTLT
+739 KVTESETLT

-771 NLVFVREKF
+771 NSVFVREKF

-853 VNKIRIETESLIEL
+853 VNKIRIETESLTEL

>member
-1 MKKTGRNLGLDK
+1 
-13 SWRINRWGQLLLS
+13 
-26 IVKKDWKVLRMTQIK
+26 MTQIK

-60 GNWIDIKRSDE
+60 GNWVDVKQSDE

-77 RESERSF
+77 TDSERSF

-103 REKVQLIFEGTQ
+103 REKVQLLFEGTQ

-158 TVNPVVKQIMQ
+158 TVNPVIKQIMQ
-169 DDEEVKKEI
+169 DDEDVKKKI
-178 DKVSKA
+178 NKVSKA

-242 FHNERIKLTIEGK
+242 FHNERIKLSIEGK
-255 ELIVSEGNPGL
+255 ELIVSEGNPVL

-326 SQNKFVIFDTPGSN
+326 SQNNFVIFDTPGSN
-340 SNSNEDH
+340 SNSNEEH
-347 SKVLDEAMDGFSNG
+347 SKVLAEAMDGFSNG

-526 NKCHMA
+526 NKCQMA
-532 VSFLRNVIG
+532 LSFLENVIG
-541 KTNARID
+541 KTNARVK

-553 REEIRDHFEQQ
+553 RKEIRDHFEQQ
-564 LDAAAQLLKQ
+564 LDAEAQLLKQ

-584 EDYGVASKS
+584 EENKESSKS
-593 VVEEYV
+593 IVEEYV

-608 EEELAKVDANIRK
+608 EDQLATVDKNIRK

-628 YESTERALQEAKNKR
+628 YESTEREVQEAKNKR
-643 REHWQDNFQG
+643 WERWQDNVQG
-653 LFKRNIL
+653 LFKQNIFG
-660 DAAKTLVNDVA
+660 AAKTLVNDVA

-676 VQESKNKK
+676 VQESKSKK
-684 NEKEKSLDHM
+684 NEKQKSLDRL
-694 ASTETINYVIE
+694 ASSETIHYVIE

-714 QKKLSIYLDEFWSEK
+714 QKKLSTFLDEYWREK
-729 ERDFKKQLIL
+729 ERDFKNQLIL
-739 KVTESDTLT
+739 KVTKSDTLT

-771 NLVFVREKF
+771 NLVFVRERF

-820 NEDCFMQFKN
+820 NDDCFTQFKN

-853 VNKIRIETESLIEL
+853 VNKIRIETESLTEL

-873 IRYSLETMKSLMSWE
+873 IRYSLETMKSLMKWE
-888 VVEGV
+888 DVEGV

>member
-1 MKKTGRNLGLDK
+1 
-13 SWRINRWGQLLLS
+13 
-26 IVKKDWKVLRMTQIK
+26 MTQIK

-60 GNWIDIKRSDE
+60 GKWIDIKRSDE

-130 KEKIDLMRSNTILK
+130 KEKIDLIRSNTILK

-223 KIYEIKKSKHPDQ
+223 KIYEIKKSKQQDQ
-236 AEITFE
+236 AEIAFE
-242 FHNERIKLTIEGK
+242 FHNERVKLSIEGK
-255 ELIVSEGNPGL
+255 ELIVSEGNPELG
-266 EIVKSI
+266 IVKSI
-272 KEEIANDGTYELYAM
+272 KEEIANDGTVELYAM

-315 VPFSPNGVIGT
+315 VPFSSNGVIGT
-326 SQNKFVIFDTPGSN
+326 SQNNFVIFDTPGSN

-564 LDAAAQLLKQ
+564 LDATAQLLKQ

-628 YESTERALQEAKNKR
+628 YESTEKELQEAKDKR
-643 REHWQDNFQG
+643 WEHWQDNVQG
-653 LFKRNIL
+653 LFKQNIFG
-660 DAAKTLVNDVA
+660 AAKTLVNDVA
-671 SDVKN
+671 SDIKN

-684 NEKEKSLDHM
+684 NEKEKSLDHL
-694 ASTETINYVIE
+694 ASTETIQYVIN
-705 SYKNNIDDA
+705 SYKDNIDDA
-714 QKKLSIYLDEFWSEK
+714 QKKLSIYLDEFWSEN
-729 ERDFKKQLIL
+729 EREFKKQLIL

-771 NLVFVREKF
+771 NSVFVREKF

-805 NDKIKASVKEMSQMM
+805 NDKIKASVKEMSKMM
-820 NEDCFMQFKN
+820 NDDCFMQFKN

-853 VNKIRIETESLIEL
+853 VNKIRVETDSLTEL

-873 IRYSLETMKSLMSWE
+873 IRYSLETMESLIKWE
-888 VVEGV
+888 DVKGV

>member
-1 MKKTGRNLGLDK
+1 
-13 SWRINRWGQLLLS
+13 
-26 IVKKDWKVLRMTQIK
+26 MTQIK

-60 GNWIDIKRSDE
+60 GDWVDVKQSDE

-77 RESERSF
+77 TDSERSF

-103 REKVQLIFEGTQ
+103 REKIQLIFEGTQ

-130 KEKIDLMRSNTILK
+130 KEKVDLMRSNTILK
-144 NARFIKEKIKETFE
+144 NARFIKEKIKDTFE
-158 TVNPVVKQIMQ
+158 TVNPVIKQIMQ
-169 DDEEVKKEI
+169 DDEDVKKGI
-178 DKVSKA
+178 NKVSKA

-242 FHNERIKLTIEGK
+242 FHNERIKLSIEGK

-326 SQNKFVIFDTPGSN
+326 SQNNFVIFDTPGSN

-347 SKVLDEAMDGFSNG
+347 SKVLAEAMDGFSNG

-420 LEYRAIEKM
+420 LEYRAIEKI

-628 YESTERALQEAKNKR
+628 YESTEKELQEAKDKR
-643 REHWQDNFQG
+643 WEHWQDNVQG
-653 LFKRNIL
+653 LFKQNIFG
-660 DAAKTLVNDVA
+660 AAKTLVNDVA
-671 SDVKN
+671 SDIKN

-684 NEKEKSLDHM
+684 NEKEKSLDHL
-694 ASTETINYVIE
+694 ASTETIQYVIN
-705 SYKNNIDDA
+705 SYKDNIDDA
-714 QKKLSIYLDEFWSEK
+714 QKKLSIYLDEFWSEN
-729 ERDFKKQLIL
+729 EREFKKQLIL

-771 NLVFVREKF
+771 NSVFVREKF

-805 NDKIKASVKEMSQMM
+805 NDKIKASVKEMSKMM

-853 VNKIRIETESLIEL
+853 VNKIRVETESLTEL

-873 IRYSLETMKSLMSWE
+873 IRYSLETIESLIKWE
-888 VVEGV
+888 DVKGV

>member
-1 MKKTGRNLGLDK
+1 M
-13 SWRINRWGQLLLS
+13 
-26 IVKKDWKVLRMTQIK
+26 
-41 IKSNPYNREIS
+41 
-52 YQTLDGET
+52 
-60 GNWIDIKRSDE
+60 
-71 RSRLRE
+71 
-77 RESERSF
+77 
-84 LPFKI
+84 
-89 KEILSIIVKEYYVG
+89 
-103 REKVQLIFEGTQ
+103 
-115 DEYVEIASVCESDEF
+115 
-130 KEKIDLMRSNTILK
+130 
-144 NARFIKEKIKETFE
+144 
-158 TVNPVVKQIMQ
+158 NPVIKQIMQ
-169 DDEEVKKEI
+169 DDEKVIKRI
-178 DKVSKA
+178 NKVSKA

-223 KIYEIKKSKHPDQ
+223 KIYEIRNSEFLDRAKIS
-236 AEITFE
+236 FE
-242 FHNERIKLTIEGK
+242 FHKERIEIAIDGK
-255 ELIVSEGNPGL
+255 EIRVLKGNPET

-347 SKVLDEAMDGFSNG
+347 SKVLKEAMAEFSNG

-387 KSLDKRFTMII
+387 ESLDKRFTMII

-412 TEKQVNEI
+412 TEKQINEI
-420 LEYRAIEKM
+420 LEYCAIEKM

-526 NKCHMA
+526 NKCQMA
-532 VSFLRNVIG
+532 LSFLSDVID
-541 KTNARID
+541 KTNARIE

-553 REEIRDHFEQQ
+553 RKEIRDHFEQQ
-564 LDAAAQLLKQ
+564 LDVEAQLLKQ

-584 EDYGVASKS
+584 EENEATSKS
-593 VVEEYV
+593 IVEEYV
-599 NQILQYPMD
+599 NQVLQYLMD
-608 EEELAKVDANIRK
+608 EDELATVDKNIRK

-628 YESTERALQEAKNKR
+628 YESIEKELQEAKNKR

-653 LFKRNIL
+653 LFKRNL
-660 DAAKTLVNDVA
+660 LNTAKTLVNDIA

-676 VQESKNKK
+676 VQESKIKK

-694 ASTETINYVIE
+694 ASNETIKYVIDF
-705 SYKNNIDDA
+705 YQDNIDDA
-714 QKKLSIYLDEFWSEK
+714 QKKLSTFLDEYWREK
-729 ERDFKKQLIL
+729 ERDFKNQLIL

-748 DSQREEIAS
+748 DSQRDEIAS

-771 NLVFVREKF
+771 NSVFVRERF

-805 NDKIKASVKEMSQMM
+805 NDKIKTSVKEMSQMM
-820 NEDCFMQFKN
+820 NDDCFMQFKN

-844 EFNPGLKEL
+844 EFNPGLKDL

-873 IRYSLETMKSLMSWE
+873 IRYSLETIKSLMSWE
-888 VVEGV
+888 LVEGV

>member
-1 MKKTGRNLGLDK
+1 
-13 SWRINRWGQLLLS
+13 
-26 IVKKDWKVLRMTQIK
+26 MTKIK
-41 IKSNPYNREIS
+41 IKSNPYTKEIS
-52 YQTLDGET
+52 YQTLDVTT
-60 GNWIDIKRSDE
+60 GDWLGVKQSDK
-71 RSRLRE
+71 RSRLTE
-77 RESERSF
+77 TDSERAF

-103 REKVQLIFEGTQ
+103 REKVQVIFEGTQ

-158 TVNPVVKQIMQ
+158 TVNPVIKQIMQ
-169 DDEEVKKEI
+169 DDEDVKKRI
-178 DKVSKA
+178 NKVSKA

-242 FHNERIKLTIEGK
+242 FHNERIKLSIEGK

-326 SQNKFVIFDTPGSN
+326 SQNNFVIFDTPGSN

-347 SKVLDEAMDGFSNG
+347 SKVLKEAMDGFSNG

-387 KSLDKRFTMII
+387 PSLDKRFTMII

-450 FVDRFYGK
+450 FADRFYGK

-526 NKCHMA
+526 NKCQMA
-532 VSFLRNVIG
+532 LSFLSNVID
-541 KTNARID
+541 KTNARIE

-553 REEIRDHFEQQ
+553 RKEIRDHFEQQ
-564 LDAAAQLLKQ
+564 LDAEAQLLKQ
-574 EIDKS
+574 EIDQS

-584 EDYGVASKS
+584 EENEASSKNI
-593 VVEEYV
+593 VEEYV
-599 NQILQYPMD
+599 NQVLQYPMD
-608 EEELAKVDANIRK
+608 EDELATVDTNIRK
-621 EIFEHYD
+621 GIFEHYD

-820 NEDCFMQFKN
+820 NEDCFMQFKS

>member
-1 MKKTGRNLGLDK
+1 
-13 SWRINRWGQLLLS
+13 
-26 IVKKDWKVLRMTQIK
+26 MTKIK
-41 IKSNPYNREIS
+41 IKSNPYTKEIS
-52 YQTLDGET
+52 YQTLDVTT
-60 GNWIDIKRSDE
+60 GDWLSVKQSDK
-71 RSRLRE
+71 RSRLTE
-77 RESERSF
+77 TDSERAF

-103 REKVQLIFEGTQ
+103 REKVQLLFEGTQ

-130 KEKIDLMRSNTILK
+130 KEKVDLMRSNTILK

-158 TVNPVVKQIMQ
+158 TVNPVIKHIMQ
-169 DDEEVKKEI
+169 DDEDVKKRI
-178 DKVSKA
+178 NKVSKA

-242 FHNERIKLTIEGK
+242 FHNERIKLSIEGK

-287 VRIAMEILNNYEK
+287 VRIAIEILNNYEK

-326 SQNKFVIFDTPGSN
+326 SQNNFVIFDTPGSN

-373 TKDNAELCDNVLAI
+373 TKDNAELCDKVLAI

-420 LEYRAIEKM
+420 LEYLAIEKM

-506 SGLYCVEKEIETF
+506 SGLYCVEREIETF

-526 NKCHMA
+526 NKCQMA
-532 VSFLRNVIG
+532 LSFLSNVIG
-541 KTNARID
+541 KTNVRIE

-553 REEIRDHFEQQ
+553 RKEIRDHFEQQ
-564 LDAAAQLLKQ
+564 LDAEAQLLKQ

-584 EDYGVASKS
+584 EENEAASKS
-593 VVEEYV
+593 IVAEYV
-599 NQILQYPMD
+599 NQVLQYPMD
-608 EEELAKVDANIRK
+608 EDELATVDTNIRK

-628 YESTERALQEAKNKR
+628 YESTERELQEAKNKR
-643 REHWQDNFQG
+643 WEHWQDNVQG
-653 LFKRNIL
+653 LFKQNIL
-660 DAAKTLVNDVA
+660 DTAKTLVNDVA

-676 VQESKNKK
+676 VQESKSKK
-684 NEKEKSLDHM
+684 NEKQKSLDRL
-694 ASTETINYVIE
+694 ASSETIHYVIE

-714 QKKLSIYLDEFWSEK
+714 QKKLSTFLDEYWREK
-729 ERDFKKQLIL
+729 ERDFKNQLIL
-739 KVTESDTLT
+739 KVTKSDTLT

-771 NLVFVREKF
+771 NLVFVRERF

-820 NEDCFMQFKN
+820 NDDCFTQFKN

-853 VNKIRIETESLIEL
+853 VNKIRIETESLTEL

-873 IRYSLETMKSLMSWE
+873 IRYSLETMKSLMKWE
-888 VVEGV
+888 DVEGV

>member
-1 MKKTGRNLGLDK
+1 
-13 SWRINRWGQLLLS
+13 
-26 IVKKDWKVLRMTQIK
+26 MTQIK
-41 IKSNPYNREIS
+41 IKSNPYNRDIS

-60 GNWIDIKRSDE
+60 GNWIDVKHSDE

-77 RESERSF
+77 TDSERSF

-158 TVNPVVKQIMQ
+158 TVNPVIKQIMQ
-169 DDEEVKKEI
+169 DDEDVKKGI
-178 DKVSKA
+178 NKVSKA

-242 FHNERIKLTIEGK
+242 FHNERIKLSIEGK
-255 ELIVSEGNPGL
+255 ELIVSEGNPVL

-300 RDREVTEISNVISLS
+300 RDRDVTEISNVISLS

-347 SKVLDEAMDGFSNG
+347 SKVLAEAMDGFSNG

-526 NKCHMA
+526 NKCQMA
-532 VSFLRNVIG
+532 LSFLENVIG
-541 KTNARID
+541 KTNARIK

-553 REEIRDHFEQQ
+553 RKEIRDHFEQQ
-564 LDAAAQLLKQ
+564 LDAEAQLLKQ

-584 EDYGVASKS
+584 EENKESSKS
-593 VVEEYV
+593 IVEEYV

-608 EEELAKVDANIRK
+608 EDQLATVDNNIRK

-628 YESTERALQEAKNKR
+628 YESTEREVQEAKNKR
-643 REHWQDNFQG
+643 WERWQDNVQG
-653 LFKRNIL
+653 LFKQNIFG
-660 DAAKTLVNDVA
+660 AAKTLVNDVA

-676 VQESKNKK
+676 VQESKSKK
-684 NEKEKSLDHM
+684 NEKQKSLDRL
-694 ASTETINYVIE
+694 ASSETIHYVIE

-714 QKKLSIYLDEFWSEK
+714 QKKLSTFLDEYWREK
-729 ERDFKKQLIL
+729 ERDFKNQLIL
-739 KVTESDTLT
+739 KVTKSDTLT

-771 NLVFVREKF
+771 NLVFVRERF

-820 NEDCFMQFKN
+820 NDDCFTQFKN

-853 VNKIRIETESLIEL
+853 VNKIRIETESLTEL

-873 IRYSLETMKSLMSWE
+873 IRYSLETMKSLMKWE
-888 VVEGV
+888 DVEGV